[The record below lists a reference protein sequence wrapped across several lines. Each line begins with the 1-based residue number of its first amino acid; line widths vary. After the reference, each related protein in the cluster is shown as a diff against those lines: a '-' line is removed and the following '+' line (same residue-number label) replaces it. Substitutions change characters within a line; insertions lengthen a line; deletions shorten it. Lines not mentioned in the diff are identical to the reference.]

1 MSANREFEFDA
12 RLVDLHLGR
21 LSDSERDQI
30 HQRLSEEPTLA
41 AQNEL
46 LASVFGALNCLRS
59 DALPAGFGERLHERI
74 AATSAPFRVVA
85 AASET
90 AATGARSHSNR
101 DNRESFRWVLRA
113 GNFRDL
119 IAAAAMIVLVIGMG
133 VPAMLHMRETNHRIG
148 CSANLARLGQ
158 GLAAYAS
165 TFNQSLPFAGWG
177 SWNSWQ
183 PSSNPQMQV
192 VQNRQHLVPLL
203 PSGTIDRKWLICPS
217 TKDIPLANN
226 QRVIDASNL
235 SYAYQNMA
243 GVRPSLAD
251 NPNLVVLADDNPLFD
266 DGRPLVD
273 LRVRLG
279 VADPASVNSRAHG
292 GYGQNVLT
300 LNGRVVWS
308 DTPNVG
314 VNGDNIWT
322 LANVQSYTGR
332 EGPATATDSHLLK

>member
-1 MSANREFEFDA
+1 MSANRDYEFDA

-21 LSDSERDQI
+21 LSDTERNEI
-30 HQRLSEEPTLA
+30 HQRLRDEPMLA
-41 AQNEL
+41 SQHEAL
-46 LASVFGALNCLRS
+46 TSVFGALNCLRA
-59 DALPAGFGERLHERI
+59 DALPAGFGERLRERM
-74 AATSAPFRVVA
+74 AATSAPLRLV
-85 AASET
+85 T
-90 AATGARSHSNR
+90 AAVEPVAPKTRGRSSHE
-101 DNRESFRWVLRA
+101 DPESFRWVLRA

-119 IAAAAMIVLVIGMG
+119 VAAAAMIVLVVGMG
-133 VPAMLHMRETNHRIG
+133 VPAMLHMRETNHRVG

-165 TFNQSLPFAGWG
+165 TFNQALPFVGWG
-177 SWNSWQ
+177 SWDSWQ
-183 PSSNPQMQV
+183 PSANPQVQV
-192 VQNRQHLVPLL
+192 VQNRQHLSPLL
-203 PSGTIDRKWLICPS
+203 PAGQIDRKWLICPS
-217 TKDIPLANN
+217 TRDIPLASN
-226 QRVIDASNL
+226 QRIIDASNL

-243 GVRPSLAD
+243 GVRPSLSD
-251 NPNLVVLADDNPLFD
+251 NPNLAVLADDNPLFD

-308 DTPNVG
+308 DTPNAG

-322 LANVQSYTGR
+322 LVNVQNYTGR